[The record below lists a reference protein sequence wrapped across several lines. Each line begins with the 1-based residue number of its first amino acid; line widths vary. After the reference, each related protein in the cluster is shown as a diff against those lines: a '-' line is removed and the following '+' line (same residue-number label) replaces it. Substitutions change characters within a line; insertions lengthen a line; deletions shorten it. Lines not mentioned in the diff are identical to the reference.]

1 LVNARVFLFPF
12 SQVVVQSDFKE
23 FSKVL
28 NLVRLGLMVCGFMM
42 LMAVPAFAQSGGG
55 NVPGAIG
62 AGLAVIGAGIGIG
75 FLGKGAVESIARQP
89 DQATVIQVAM
99 IIAAALIEG
108 LAFFAVY
115 VCMTQNPFK

>member
-1 LVNARVFLFPF
+1 
-12 SQVVVQSDFKE
+12 
-23 FSKVL
+23 VL